1 MPVIDIRSKVISY
14 RLQIIKTLSDI
25 VSIPTSNPPGQSY
38 KECVEYLSRL
48 LSEWKIEHKTVR
60 VPCGDYPRFSIL
72 GSLGKGREGLHFHGH
87 YDVVPGFS
95 SQQFR
100 PRLKRDSLFG
110 RGSSDMKGGLVA
122 MLFALRIVKEM
133 SLDLARPLSFSLVP
147 DEETGGYLGTRYLI
161 ERRFLPQALMGMFMP
176 EPTSG
181 NIWNANKGAL
191 TLRITIKGRSAHV
204 GLAQEGINAFERMI
218 QTATSLLKLKKD
230 IEKRKT
236 SLPVSPP
243 RAKQSVLLIG
253 GESGSGISFNLVP
266 DRAFFTIDRRFN
278 PEENLDQVKKEL
290 MEVINKEKSRG
301 IEIEVETLQQG
312 ESSLAST
319 QDKVG
324 LALKQSIREVTGK
337 VPRFELCP
345 GLCEIRFFNNREIP
359 AYAYGPGR
367 LEVSHGPQEYVK
379 ISDVLNCAMI
389 YALTAVRLLT

>member
-1 MPVIDIRSKVISY
+1 MVTPENLHCNAHEEVLKTRSQTLEKAWQVY
-14 RLQIIKTLSDI
+14 RERFANGVL
-25 VSIPTSNPPGQSY
+25 
-38 KECVEYLSRL
+38 EL
-48 LSEWKIEHKTVR
+48 LTPFFQHFLETDGGVN
-60 VPCGDYPRFSIL
+60 GA
-72 GSLGKGREGLHFHGH
+72 GL
-87 YDVVPGFS
+87 
-95 SQQFR
+95 
-100 PRLKRDSLFG
+100 
-110 RGSSDMKGGLVA
+110 
-122 MLFALRIVKEM
+122 
-133 SLDLARPLSFSLVP
+133 
-147 DEETGGYLGTRYLI
+147 
-161 ERRFLPQALMGMFMP
+161 
-176 EPTSG
+176 
-181 NIWNANKGAL
+181 
-191 TLRITIKGRSAHV
+191 
-204 GLAQEGINAFERMI
+204 
-218 QTATSLLKLKKD
+218 
-230 IEKRKT
+230 KRKT

-243 RAKQSVLLIG
+243 RAKRSVLLIG

-278 PEENLDQVKKEL
+278 PDENFDQVKKEL

-312 ESSLAST
+312 ESSLANP

>member
-1 MPVIDIRSKVISY
+1 MPVIDIRSKVISC
-14 RLQIIKTLSDI
+14 RQQIIRTLSDL
-25 VSIPTSNPPGQSY
+25 VSIPTSNPPGESY
-38 KECVEYLSRL
+38 QECVDYLSCL
-48 LSEWKIEHKTVR
+48 LSKWGIEHKTIR
-60 VPCGDYPRFSIL
+60 VPFGDYPRYSIL

-110 RGSSDMKGGLVA
+110 RGSSDMKSGLVA
-122 MLFALRIVKEM
+122 MLFALRIIKEM

-147 DEETGGYLGTRYLI
+147 DEETGGCLGTRYLM
-161 ERRFLPQALMGMFMP
+161 ERGFLPQALMGMFMP

-191 TLRITIKGRSAHV
+191 TLRITVKGRSAHV
-204 GLAQEGINAFERMI
+204 GLAQEGINAFEQMI

-230 IEKRKT
+230 IEKRRT
-236 SLPVSPP
+236 SLPLSPP
-243 RAKQSVLLIG
+243 QAKRSVLLIG
-253 GESGSGISFNLVP
+253 GESGSGVSFNLVP

-278 PEENLDQVKKEL
+278 PEENLDQVKEEL

-301 IEIEVETLQQG
+301 IEMEVETLQQG
-312 ESSLAST
+312 ESSLASP
-319 QDKVG
+319 QDKVA
-324 LALKQSIREVTGK
+324 LALKQSIREVTRK

-359 AYAYGPGR
+359 AYAYGPGL
-367 LEVSHGPQEYVK
+367 LEVSHGPEEYVK
-379 ISDVLNCAMI
+379 ISDILNCTMI
-389 YALTAVRLLT
+389 YALTAVRILT